1 MTLSSRFIEASG
13 VPPASLLF
21 DNINRVTKV
30 KIIERMVGMLRYL
43 TKRSAFA
50 LLTLLL
56 ASLLTFLLLRAMPG
70 DVVEMMARTEAQA
83 RGISLEDARKIVVNM
98 INYDPDEPIVSQ
110 LKRYY
115 GALLHGNL
123 GTSMFSRTL
132 TVNDIIATTLPW
144 TMFVVS
150 ISLAV
155 SFLIG
160 TQLGTLMAW
169 KRDSFINPVISV
181 YAIITTAIP
190 NFIFGIL
197 LILIFCIQLNWFPIA
212 GAYSPDVK
220 PGFTLEFLI
229 DVFYHAALP
238 ILTFVL
244 TSVGTWALH
253 MKGAT
258 VSVLGEDYITAARAR
273 GVPDDMLRKKYVKK
287 NAMLPMITALALNF
301 GMMVG
306 GSTLIESTFSYPG
319 MGAFIAQASAQ
330 RDYTMMQGLLLV
342 TSFAVIVAN
351 LIADLVYAKL
361 DPRVKLE
368 G

>member
-1 MTLSSRFIEASG
+1 MLKYFIKRFG
-13 VPPASLLF
+13 
-21 DNINRVTKV
+21 
-30 KIIERMVGMLRYL
+30 
-43 TKRSAFA
+43 FA

-70 DVVEMMARTEAQA
+70 DIVEMMARTEAQS
-83 RGISLEDARKIVVNM
+83 RGIALEDARKIVVNM
-98 INYDPDEPIVSQ
+98 INYDPDEPILSQ
-110 LKRYY
+110 LGRYY

-132 TVNDIIATTLPW
+132 TVNDIIAATLPW

-150 ISLAV
+150 ISLTV

-160 TQLGTLMAW
+160 TQLGTIMAW
-169 KRDSFINPVISV
+169 KRNSFINPVISI
-181 YAIITTAIP
+181 YTIITTAIP

-197 LILIFCIQLNWFPIA
+197 LILLFCINLNWFPIS
-212 GAYSPDVK
+212 GAYSPDIK
-220 PGFTLEFLI
+220 PGFTPEFI
-229 DVFYHAALP
+229 TNIFYHAALP
-238 ILTFVL
+238 MLTFILT
-244 TSVGTWALH
+244 SIGTWALH
-253 MKGAT
+253 MKGAA

-273 GVPDDMLRKKYVKK
+273 GVPDDMLMKKYVRR
-287 NAMLPMITALALNF
+287 NAMLPMVTALAMNF

-342 TSFAVIVAN
+342 TSFAVILAN